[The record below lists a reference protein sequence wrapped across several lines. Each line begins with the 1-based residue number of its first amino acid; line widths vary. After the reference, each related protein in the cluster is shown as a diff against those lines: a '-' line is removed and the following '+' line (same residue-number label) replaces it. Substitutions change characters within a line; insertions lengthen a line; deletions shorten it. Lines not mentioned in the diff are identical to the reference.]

1 MCRSTES
8 TTTIKVRVQPKASRN
23 QIGGFAGDTL
33 LLRVTAP
40 PEDGKANQ
48 AMIGLLAT
56 GLNVAKSSVQIV
68 RGHGSRDK
76 FVSVDALGLEDIK
89 RRLGSLAK

>member
-1 MCRSTES
+1 MSRPPES

-23 QIGGFAGDTL
+23 QIDGFAGDTL
-33 LLRVTAP
+33 RIRVTAP

-48 AMIGLLAT
+48 AAIGLLAT

-68 RGHGSRDK
+68 RGHSSRDK

>member
-1 MCRSTES
+1 MSRPTES
-8 TTTIKVRVQPKASRN
+8 TTTIKVRVQPRSSRN
-23 QIGGFAGDTL
+23 QIEGFVGDTL
-33 LLRVTAP
+33 RLRVSAP

-48 AMIGLLAT
+48 AVIALLAIGLD
-56 GLNVAKSSVQIV
+56 VAKSSVRIV
-68 RGHGSRDK
+68 RGHSSRDK

>member
-1 MCRSTES
+1 MSRPSES
-8 TTTIKVRVQPKASRN
+8 TTTIKVRVQPKSSRN
-23 QIGGFAGDTL
+23 QIEGFEEDTL
-33 LLRVTAP
+33 RLRVSAP

-48 AMIGLLAT
+48 AVIALLAIGLD
-56 GLNVAKSSVQIV
+56 VAKSSVRIV
-68 RGHGSRDK
+68 RGHSSRDK